1 MLFDQS
7 LTFARAELTR
17 LNNDAALGLLTP
29 ERFGRRIAR
38 LSAALDGMEA
48 AATESGLGVEPG
60 LELTDAGI
68 AVIAASTACRQ
79 PMRRIRH
86 LGVIEGDRS

>member
-7 LTFARAELTR
+7 LTFARAELAR
-17 LNNDAALGLLTP
+17 LKNDGETGLLTP

-38 LSAALDGMEA
+38 LSAALDGMET

-60 LELTDAGI
+60 LELTDA
-68 AVIAASTACRQ
+68 ALEVIAASEACRH

-86 LGVIEGDRS
+86 LGVIDGDRP

>member
-1 MLFDQS
+1 MLFEKS

-17 LNNDAALGLLTP
+17 LKNDAEAGLLTP
-29 ERFGRRIAR
+29 ERFGRRIVR

-48 AATESGLGVEPG
+48 AAVETGLGVEPG
-60 LELTDAGI
+60 LELTDA
-68 AVIAASTACRQ
+68 ALEVIAASTACRQ

-86 LGVIEGDRS
+86 LGVIDGDRT